1 MAGKA
6 SRHIITVVL
15 LFLIVAG
22 LAYWVRS
29 RRVAPEYA
37 QAYVVDSSS
46 IVWNSNAQVRQ
57 ALATLHYGD
66 RVNIVRRSGDR
77 TQVLTDAGVRGW
89 IDETDLMEA
98 NLWQQAAAL
107 LIRAR
112 QMPVQARGHTRT
124 ISNVRLSSGR
134 DGTRIFQLGRNEPVA
149 VLERTTGVIP
159 SSGSATQGEATSG
172 EANLPKREDWLYIL
186 RLPHAETPAMPAS
199 AEAPAGTAAVQ
210 TPNVTVAGWV
220 LSRFVELDPPPPIP
234 DYFSASNLR
243 VVAWALISS
252 VADGDEM
259 KPQYI
264 VAGTQGGE
272 GQPCDFTLL
281 RFYTWGAKRQRYET
295 AFVEKDICGKLPL
308 QVSAKPA
315 EQEFRFTDPSQN
327 GAERVYRVRQT
338 SVRRVNQS
346 ENQPASAHPVK
357 QSATPPR
364 RTKRR

>member
-29 RRVAPEYA
+29 RRVAPEYP

-46 IVWNSNAQVRQ
+46 IVWNSNAQVRE
-57 ALATLHYGD
+57 AVATLHYGD
-66 RVNIVRRSGDR
+66 RVNIVRHTGDR
-77 TQVLTDAGVRGW
+77 TQVLTDTGVRGW

-107 LIRAR
+107 LIRAK

-124 ISNVRLSSGR
+124 ISNVRLSPGR

-159 SSGSATQGEATSG
+159 TTATQGEATTG
-172 EANLPKREDWLYIL
+172 EAPPNLPKREDWLYIL
-186 RLPHAETPAMPAS
+186 RIPHAEEPATPATAAVS
-199 AEAPAGTAAVQ
+199 TGAAAVQ
-210 TPNVTVAGWV
+210 TPNVTIAGWV
-220 LSRFVELDPPPPIP
+220 LSRFIELDPPPPIP
-234 DYFSASNLR
+234 DYFSAANSR

-252 VADGDEM
+252 VADGDAM

-272 GQPCDFTLL
+272 GQACDFTLL

-315 EQEFRFTDPSQN
+315 EQEFRFTDPLQN

-346 ENQPASAHPVK
+346 ESRPTSVRPVK

-364 RTKRR
+364 RTKPR